1 MESAGEAF
9 ARAIAAKDAAALR
22 AVLSDA
28 VDFQALTP
36 GRHFTAETGT
46 EVAVEIILGRWFAPA
61 RIERLCSVA
70 AGEVAGRGHVAYR
83 LRVRAWD
90 GDYLVEQQAY
100 YDVGADGR
108 IGWMRLLCSGYR
120 LVLEPA
126 P

>member
-1 MESAGEAF
+1 METAGESF

-22 AVLSDA
+22 AVLSDV

-36 GRHFTAETGT
+36 GRHFQAATGT
-46 EVAVEIILGRWFAPA
+46 EAAVEIILGRWFAPA
-61 RIERLCSVA
+61 RIDQLCSVA
-70 AGEVAGRGHVAYR
+70 VGEVAGRGHVAYR

-100 YDVGADGR
+100 YDTDGDGR

-120 LVLEPA
+120 PVFELA
-126 P
+126 R

>member
-1 MESAGEAF
+1 METEGETF

-22 AVLSDA
+22 AVLADTI
-28 VDFQALTP
+28 DFQALTP
-36 GRHFTAETGT
+36 SRHFVAGTGL

-61 RIERLCSVA
+61 RIDQLCSVTV
-70 AGEVAGRGHVAYR
+70 GEVAGRGHVAYR
-83 LRVRAWD
+83 LRARAWD

-100 YDVGADGR
+100 YETAGDGR

-120 LVLEPA
+120 PVLEPA

>member
-1 MESAGEAF
+1 METAGESF

-28 VDFQALTP
+28 IDFQALTP
-36 GRHFTAETGT
+36 GRHFQAATGT

-61 RIERLCSVA
+61 RIDQLCSVA
-70 AGEVAGRGHVAYR
+70 AGEVAGRGHVTYR

-100 YDVGADGR
+100 YDTNGDGR
-108 IGWMRLLCSGYR
+108 IGWMRLLCSGYQP
-120 LVLEPA
+120 VLEPA
-126 P
+126 G